1 MKRLT
6 LVLAILAAACSS
18 SSDKPTTS
26 FRVTQ
31 SGAATAGSAVTFTVA
46 ALDNAGA
53 VNAAYRGTVHFTS
66 DDGQAALPAD
76 VTFAPA
82 DNGQKTVSATFKT
95 AGARVLVASDTSAGM
110 QGMAKVPVSAGAAV
124 ALAMSGVADT
134 VTSGGPLPFTV
145 SAVDAFG
152 NVADGFTGTVSFAC
166 TDASAVLPGDFTFT
180 ATDKGTRVF
189 SVILTGAASATIT
202 ASSVN
207 VTAATGHVTVVP
219 GPTRLVVTF
228 AGPDAWAGAAATA
241 TVTATDAAGN
251 RVHGY
256 SGTVAF
262 TSSDA
267 AAGLPANL
275 TFVPTDGGQKTA
287 SVTFNTIGAQT
298 LTATDTVKASATGT
312 GSQAVHGLVYTNP
325 AIGGKVRLVVNAA
338 GSNAALVQLD
348 LVSNTSLFPLT
359 AGTNDTVRN
368 GAFAAGMNLP
378 LDTAK
383 VAPDTAL
390 LSTTAP
396 AGSTAVLN
404 LGAAPQAVGATIA
417 NGILYTGIS
426 QKRLDATAGAANHN
440 ARGDVAVRPFP
451 GGSSFYYSLRLKL
464 TPGAAPGAVFDGQ
477 ALASNLKFRAAVRD
491 RSGSDVFSGTTDFAI
506 GRLEVR

>member
-1 MKRLT
+1 
-6 LVLAILAAACSS
+6 
-18 SSDKPTTS
+18 
-26 FRVTQ
+26 
-31 SGAATAGSAVTFTVA
+31 
-46 ALDNAGA
+46 
-53 VNAAYRGTVHFTS
+53 
-66 DDGQAALPAD
+66 
-76 VTFAPA
+76 
-82 DNGQKTVSATFKT
+82 
-95 AGARVLVASDTSAGM
+95 
-110 QGMAKVPVSAGAAV
+110 
-124 ALAMSGVADT
+124 
-134 VTSGGPLPFTV
+134 
-145 SAVDAFG
+145 
-152 NVADGFTGTVSFAC
+152 
-166 TDASAVLPGDFTFT
+166 
-180 ATDKGTRVF
+180 
-189 SVILTGAASATIT
+189 
-202 ASSVN
+202 
-207 VTAATGHVTVVP
+207 
-219 GPTRLVVTF
+219 
-228 AGPDAWAGAAATA
+228 
-241 TVTATDAAGN
+241 
-251 RVHGY
+251 
-256 SGTVAF
+256 
-262 TSSDA
+262 
-267 AAGLPANL
+267 LPANV

-390 LSTTAP
+390 LSTTVP
-396 AGSTAVLN
+396 TGSTAVLN

-417 NGILYTGIS
+417 NGILYSGIS
-426 QKRLDATAGAANHN
+426 QKRLDATAGAASHN

-451 GGSSFYYSLRLKL
+451 GASSFYYSLRLKL

-506 GRLEVR
+506 GKLEVR